1 MELHGTS
8 WNCKRNR
15 VNRGSR
21 NVHSKFVQAAS
32 DRLHETLSFAPF
44 QSRNWQS
51 FIEFHRV
58 SLCFT
63 CNLLKFAPWSAW
75 ITSLLRHSFSLRSPI
90 VPDSPEERVY
100 EILELCEQQRLCWEV
115 QDPSAEFAGSQ
126 LLGLA
131 WFIIVDLCDFFNLF
145 LPFSTEVCSRWKSLV
160 LLCFPWSMDAGQ
172 NCGAEEQERPRKL
185 MPTIKNFP
193 AQISNMITVND
204 VNLM

>member
-32 DRLHETLSFAPF
+32 DRLHETLPFAPF

-131 WFIIVDLCDFFNLF
+131 WFITNWICAISSISFYHF
-145 LPFSTEVCSRWKSLV
+145 LPRYVVGEKVSYYSASHGAWMPAKIVERKSRSDQESLC
-160 LLCFPWSMDAGQ
+160 LQSRIFPHRSQTWLQ
-172 NCGAEEQERPRKL
+172 
-185 MPTIKNFP
+185 
-193 AQISNMITVND
+193 
-204 VNLM
+204 